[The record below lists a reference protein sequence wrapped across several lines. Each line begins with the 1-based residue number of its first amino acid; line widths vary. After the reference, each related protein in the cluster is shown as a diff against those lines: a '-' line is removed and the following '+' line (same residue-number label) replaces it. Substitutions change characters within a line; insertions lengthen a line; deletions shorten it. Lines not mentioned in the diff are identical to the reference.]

1 MYLPDIFKKFKDDY
15 PEILDAYHKVGELCA
30 GAGPMNLKTQ
40 HLVQLGIAIGVA
52 SKGGVRSHVR
62 RALDE
67 GASEEEIRQTV
78 LISAT
83 MVGFPAMIAAYQ
95 WTEEVLGGN
104 E

>member
-1 MYLPDIFKKFKDDY
+1 MYLPDIFKQFKDNY
-15 PEILDAYHKVGELCA
+15 PEILDAYHKVGELCS
-30 GAGPMNLKTQ
+30 GVGPMDLKTQ

-67 GASEEEIRQTV
+67 GATEDEVRQAV

-83 MVGFPAMIAAYQ
+83 MVGFPAMIASYQ
-95 WTEEVLGGN
+95 WIEEVLGTLK
-104 E
+104 